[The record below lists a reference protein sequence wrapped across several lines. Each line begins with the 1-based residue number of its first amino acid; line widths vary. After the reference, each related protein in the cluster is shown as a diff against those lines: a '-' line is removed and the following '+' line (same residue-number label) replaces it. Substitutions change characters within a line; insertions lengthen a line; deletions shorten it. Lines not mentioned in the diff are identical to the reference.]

1 MSIRSWNP
9 MEDVMSFQDA
19 MSRLMEEGMVPARF
33 VRRERA
39 VPSVLRL
46 PLDAYATDTELVI
59 TASVPGLKP
68 EDVEITLEGDTL
80 TIKGEFKQPLENVQY
95 LMNERLSGS
104 FVRTLTINVPVQ
116 ADKAEAR
123 FEDGVLTLVLPK
135 AEEVRPKVIKVQTK

>member
-33 VRRERA
+33 ARRERMA
-39 VPSVLRL
+39 PPLLRL

-104 FVRTLTINVPVQ
+104 FIRTLTINIPVQ

-123 FEDGVLTLVLPK
+123 FEDGVLTLILPK

>member
-9 MEDVMSFQDA
+9 MEDVMSFQDT

-33 VRRERA
+33 ARRER
-39 VPSVLRL
+39 VPAPVLRL

-104 FVRTLTINVPVQ
+104 FVRTLTINIPVQ

-123 FEDGVLTLVLPK
+123 FEDGVLTLILPK

>member
-19 MSRLMEEGMVPARF
+19 MSRLMEEGLVPARF
-33 VRRERA
+33 ARRERVA
-39 VPSVLRL
+39 APILRL

-104 FVRTLTINVPVQ
+104 FMRTLTINIPVQ

-123 FEDGVLTLVLPK
+123 FEDGVLTLILPK